1 VEEDVWPLQ
10 RSVVR
15 SDMVK
20 RFYNNEDDD
29 EQFKFEDDTF
39 DENEDEEE
47 GDIAYVSS
55 DNLVDM
61 MHMDLAQTE
70 LNQHL
75 LAKAIEIAKHSFFW
89 RFRST
94 AAKMKEIK
102 KIYKDLTEMTEEE
115 EKEEE

>member
-1 VEEDVWPLQ
+1 
-10 RSVVR
+10 
-15 SDMVK
+15 MVK

-39 DENEDEEE
+39 DENEDDEDDEEA
-47 GDIAYVSS
+47 IAYVNS

-75 LAKAIEIAKHSFFW
+75 LSKAIEIAKQNFFW

-94 AAKMKEIK
+94 TSKMQEIK
-102 KIYKDLTEMTEEE
+102 KIYQDLSEMTENEE
-115 EKEEE
+115 EGE

>member
-1 VEEDVWPLQ
+1 
-10 RSVVR
+10 
-15 SDMVK
+15 MVK

-39 DENEDEEE
+39 DENEDEE

-75 LAKAIEIAKHSFFW
+75 LAKAIDIAKHSFFW

-94 AAKMKEIK
+94 TTKMKEIK
-102 KIYKDLTEMTEEE
+102 KIYKDLAEMTEE

>member
-1 VEEDVWPLQ
+1 
-10 RSVVR
+10 
-15 SDMVK
+15 MVK

-29 EQFKFEDDTF
+29 EQFKFEDDIF
-39 DENEDEEE
+39 DEIEDEEGE
-47 GDIAYVSS
+47 IAYVNS

-75 LAKAIEIAKHSFFW
+75 LTKAIDIAKHSFFW

-94 AAKMKEIK
+94 SAKMKEIK
-102 KIYKDLTEMTEEE
+102 KIYKDLAKMTEE